1 MPRKKGYGGL
11 KHHDHRE
18 AGAEHLPHYDGR
30 QTGDKGGKLKHYDG
44 RSKVK
49 ETSKQMTPPK
59 THAKNPR
66 VGKLGTEKV
75 KTMIPAKTHVDHKH
89 HKHMKEHHKH
99 VKEHMKHMAKHEKH
113 LDGMMKHHKK
123 KDGKHH
129 DGHHKV

>member
-49 ETSKQMTPPK
+49 ETSKQTPQYCRQ
-59 THAKNPR
+59 R
-66 VGKLGTEKV
+66 VWFGSHCHT
-75 KTMIPAKTHVDHKH
+75 
-89 HKHMKEHHKH
+89 
-99 VKEHMKHMAKHEKH
+99 
-113 LDGMMKHHKK
+113 LDSSRSHTSHIK
-123 KDGKHH
+123 
-129 DGHHKV
+129 